1 MYYNEVTYG
10 KFHVRRNFARTK
22 HRLALPNLIENQI
35 DSFNWFVTDGLKDL
49 LSNLVIQNPSQ
60 TLELYFGDFSF
71 GEPECSIL
79 ECKQREISYTR
90 PLRCMVKFR
99 NGEIGDVK
107 DESVLLCAFPWMT
120 PTGTFIIIAS

>member
-1 MYYNEVTYG
+1 MYYNEVKYG

-35 DSFNWFVTDGLKDL
+35 DSFNWFVTDGLKEL

-79 ECKQREISYTR
+79 ECK
-90 PLRCMVKFR
+90 
-99 NGEIGDVK
+99 
-107 DESVLLCAFPWMT
+107 
-120 PTGTFIIIAS
+120 